1 MESFDAGLQFRIE
14 EEVEIAKQTPFI
26 EMVSPSDPSQ
36 KFKMYF
42 KSGKVKSIK
51 SVVKVRKSGS
61 RKTVTR
67 INFIGDINPI
77 SVHVSL
83 NEPPN
88 GSAEKVRTYKEE
100 DPTVGDTKKVRTPK
114 EKDDAEVDAKL
125 NDMGGQR
132 IDK

>member
-1 MESFDAGLQFRIE
+1 
-14 EEVEIAKQTPFI
+14 
-26 EMVSPSDPSQ
+26 
-36 KFKMYF
+36 MYF
-42 KSGKVKSIK
+42 KSGNVKSIK

-67 INFIGDINPI
+67 IDFIGDINPI
-77 SVHVSL
+77 AVHVSL
-83 NEPPN
+83 DEPPI